1 MKISKKITK
10 IGWVFLLN
18 LLFLQLFVSA
28 AAVDPTEKLTAD
40 STTGTEAYTAPGL
53 DTYHVDAKAAL
64 LVELN
69 TGEILVSQN
78 AEESAYPASLTKIM
92 TCLLTI
98 ENGNLDD
105 IVTVSETALADMD
118 PAGSTADLQVGEEIS
133 VEDLLYCMMLSSANE
148 ACNVA
153 AEYVSGS
160 IDAFVAL
167 MNERAAELGCTGTH
181 FANPHGLHEEDHY
194 TTAMDLARIT
204 EEALQNKTFYQICT
218 TTDYVVPVTNLSE
231 ERTLHTTNY
240 LVSDSMTSDYYYAR
254 AAGVKTGFT
263 TPAGRCLITTATDG
277 NLDLLSIVLGA
288 DTVVQESGDLVLK
301 NFTETK
307 ALCEYAFDTF
317 DYAKVLDKLNP
328 VAQAPVIAAEVD
340 TVVLAPTEDI
350 IRILPKDHDTEQI
363 KTSVTLDD
371 PEGIEAPVEAGQ
383 ILGAVTVSYQGQTL
397 GTVPLAAISGV
408 ERSGFLYYKQL
419 IFDFLGQHWVLLILL
434 VVVLLMAFLLL
445 RYAMINRARRRR
457 RRRRR

>member
-28 AAVDPTEKLTAD
+28 AAVDPTEELPID

-153 AEYVSGS
+153 AGICLRFDRRLCS
-160 IDAFVAL
+160 A
-167 MNERAAELGCTGTH
+167 
-181 FANPHGLHEEDHY
+181 HE
-194 TTAMDLARIT
+194 
-204 EEALQNKTFYQICT
+204 
-218 TTDYVVPVTNLSE
+218 
-231 ERTLHTTNY
+231 
-240 LVSDSMTSDYYYAR
+240 
-254 AAGVKTGFT
+254 
-263 TPAGRCLITTATDG
+263 
-277 NLDLLSIVLGA
+277 
-288 DTVVQESGDLVLK
+288 
-301 NFTETK
+301 
-307 ALCEYAFDTF
+307 
-317 DYAKVLDKLNP
+317 
-328 VAQAPVIAAEVD
+328 
-340 TVVLAPTEDI
+340 
-350 IRILPKDHDTEQI
+350 
-363 KTSVTLDD
+363 
-371 PEGIEAPVEAGQ
+371 
-383 ILGAVTVSYQGQTL
+383 
-397 GTVPLAAISGV
+397 
-408 ERSGFLYYKQL
+408 
-419 IFDFLGQHWVLLILL
+419 
-434 VVVLLMAFLLL
+434 
-445 RYAMINRARRRR
+445 
-457 RRRRR
+457 